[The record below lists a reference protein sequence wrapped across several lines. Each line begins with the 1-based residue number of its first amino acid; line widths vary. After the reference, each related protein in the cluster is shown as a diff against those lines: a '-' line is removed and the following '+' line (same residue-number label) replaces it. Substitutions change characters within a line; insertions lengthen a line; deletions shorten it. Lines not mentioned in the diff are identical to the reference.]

1 MKYYT
6 HILSL
11 ILSAAF
17 LFQACSYLDVV
28 PDETPDEKDAFQNP
42 TMAERYLYSCYSF
55 LPNPRHETASL
66 DLMTAD
72 EVVTPWEHETFANF
86 PKGNYNASEPVIS
99 YWNTLFGGIRR
110 CYILLENI
118 DAVPNMTEA
127 NLRIYKG
134 EAKFLIAYYHFL
146 LLKNYG
152 PIPLIKGVMSID
164 MDKADFPERDSYDV
178 CVQWISDLFD
188 EAARMLPAEQTSTAY
203 GRATSVAAKALKSRL
218 WLYAASPLFNGNSE
232 YYANFVSKVDGRHL
246 ISQTYSEAKW
256 EKAASAAEEAIEVAK
271 AAGYKL
277 YTESP
282 VVTSRFAQPTDP
294 VHRVLRL
301 NFMDYNTSKEV
312 LWADTR
318 KEGHY
323 GLQYKSTPYR
333 VGPSSGNGVG
343 VTLTMVEM
351 FYSKNGLPIDL
362 DPEYDYTGRYRYGEY
377 HNDVCDGVTM
387 NLNIDREPRF
397 YAWVAFQNGYYEVL
411 RRDGADDNAN
421 IVQTRFRKNDVFGI
435 KERTTNYTPTGYLN
449 KKGCSPLYNNIQEDV
464 AAPHYPWPVIRMAE
478 LYLNLAE
485 AYANLGRIDEAAAA
499 LKPVRE
505 RAGLDPVDEAF
516 EKAGLT
522 LGRDEMIRMARQE
535 RTIELYLEGHRF
547 WDVRRWKEGDKYFNV
562 RPKGM
567 NYNGESDA
575 DFFRVTE
582 VIVQR
587 KFMTPM
593 HYLMPIPKD
602 DINKNERKFVQ
613 NPGY

>member
-1 MKYYT
+1 M
-6 HILSL
+6 
-11 ILSAAF
+11 
-17 LFQACSYLDVV
+17 
-28 PDETPDEKDAFQNP
+28 
-42 TMAERYLYSCYSF
+42 
-55 LPNPRHETASL
+55 
-66 DLMTAD
+66 
-72 EVVTPWEHETFANF
+72 
-86 PKGNYNASEPVIS
+86 
-99 YWNTLFGGIRR
+99 
-110 CYILLENI
+110 
-118 DAVPNMTEA
+118 
-127 NLRIYKG
+127 
-134 EAKFLIAYYHFL
+134 
-146 LLKNYG
+146 
-152 PIPLIKGVMSID
+152 
-164 MDKADFPERDSYDV
+164 
-178 CVQWISDLFD
+178 
-188 EAARMLPAEQTSTAY
+188 
-203 GRATSVAAKALKSRL
+203 

-271 AAGYKL
+271 AADYKL

-282 VVTSRFAQPTDP
+282 VATSRFAQPT

-387 NLNIDREPRF
+387 NLNINREPRF

-485 AYANLGRIDEAAAA
+485 AYANLGRIDEAVAA

>member
-1 MKYYT
+1 
-6 HILSL
+6 
-11 ILSAAF
+11 
-17 LFQACSYLDVV
+17 
-28 PDETPDEKDAFQNP
+28 
-42 TMAERYLYSCYSF
+42 
-55 LPNPRHETASL
+55 
-66 DLMTAD
+66 
-72 EVVTPWEHETFANF
+72 
-86 PKGNYNASEPVIS
+86 
-99 YWNTLFGGIRR
+99 
-110 CYILLENI
+110 
-118 DAVPNMTEA
+118 
-127 NLRIYKG
+127 
-134 EAKFLIAYYHFL
+134 
-146 LLKNYG
+146 
-152 PIPLIKGVMSID
+152 
-164 MDKADFPERDSYDV
+164 
-178 CVQWISDLFD
+178 
-188 EAARMLPAEQTSTAY
+188 MLPAEQTSTAY

-464 AAPHYPWPVIRMAE
+464 AAPHYPWSVIRMAE

-485 AYANLGRIDEAAAA
+485 AYANLGRIDEAVAA

>member
-1 MKYYT
+1 MKTYVRMGLLT
-6 HILSL
+6 WIV
-11 ILSAAF
+11 IFFTA
-17 LFQACSYLDVV
+17 ACSYLDVV
-28 PDETPDEKDAFQNP
+28 PDETPEEKDAFQNP

-55 LPNPRHETASL
+55 LPDPRHETASL
-66 DLMTAD
+66 DLLTAD

-86 PKGNYNASEPVIS
+86 PKGNYNASDPVIS

-110 CYILLENI
+110 CYLLLENI
-118 DAVPNMTEA
+118 DGVPNMTEA
-127 NLRIYKG
+127 NLRTYKG

-152 PIPLIKGVMSID
+152 PIPLIKGVLPID
-164 MDKADFPERDSYDV
+164 MDKADFPERESYDV
-178 CVQWISDLFD
+178 CVEWISDLFD
-188 EAARMLPAEQTSTAY
+188 EASTLLPAEQTSTAY

-232 YYANFVSKVDGRHL
+232 YYADFVSKVDGRHL
-246 ISQTYSEAKW
+246 ISQTYSAAKW
-256 EKAASAAEEAIEVAK
+256 ERAATAAEEAISA
-271 AAGYKL
+271 ATDAGYKL

-282 VVTSRFAQPTDP
+282 VGTSKFAQPTDP
-294 VHRVLRL
+294 TQRVLRL
-301 NFMDYNTSKEV
+301 NFIDYSTSKEV

-318 KEGHY
+318 LEGHY

-351 FYSKNGLPIDL
+351 FYTKNGLPIDL
-362 DPEYDYTGRYRYGEY
+362 DPEYDYAGRYRYGEY
-377 HNDVCDGVTM
+377 HNEFCDGVTL
-387 NLNIDREPRF
+387 NLNIGREPRF

-411 RRDGADDNAN
+411 RRDASDENAN
-421 IVQTRFRKNDVFGI
+421 IVKTQFRKNDAFGI

-485 AYANLGRIDEAAAA
+485 AYASLGRIDDAVAA
-499 LKPVRE
+499 LTPVRA

-516 EKAGLT
+516 RKAGLT
-522 LGRDEMIRMARQE
+522 LDQAAMVRMARQE
-535 RTIELYLEGHRF
+535 RTVELYLEGHRF

-562 RPKGM
+562 RPRGM
-567 NYNGESDA
+567 NYNGATDA
-575 DFFRVTE
+575 EFFRVTE
-582 VIVQR
+582 VVVQR
-587 KFMTPM
+587 KFSTPM

>member
-1 MKYYT
+1 
-6 HILSL
+6 
-11 ILSAAF
+11 
-17 LFQACSYLDVV
+17 
-28 PDETPDEKDAFQNP
+28 
-42 TMAERYLYSCYSF
+42 
-55 LPNPRHETASL
+55 
-66 DLMTAD
+66 
-72 EVVTPWEHETFANF
+72 
-86 PKGNYNASEPVIS
+86 
-99 YWNTLFGGIRR
+99 
-110 CYILLENI
+110 
-118 DAVPNMTEA
+118 
-127 NLRIYKG
+127 
-134 EAKFLIAYYHFL
+134 
-146 LLKNYG
+146 
-152 PIPLIKGVMSID
+152 
-164 MDKADFPERDSYDV
+164 
-178 CVQWISDLFD
+178 
-188 EAARMLPAEQTSTAY
+188 
-203 GRATSVAAKALKSRL
+203 
-218 WLYAASPLFNGNSE
+218 
-232 YYANFVSKVDGRHL
+232 
-246 ISQTYSEAKW
+246 
-256 EKAASAAEEAIEVAK
+256 
-271 AAGYKL
+271 
-277 YTESP
+277 
-282 VVTSRFAQPTDP
+282 
-294 VHRVLRL
+294 
-301 NFMDYNTSKEV
+301 
-312 LWADTR
+312 
-318 KEGHY
+318 
-323 GLQYKSTPYR
+323 
-333 VGPSSGNGVG
+333 
-343 VTLTMVEM
+343 
-351 FYSKNGLPIDL
+351 
-362 DPEYDYTGRYRYGEY
+362 
-377 HNDVCDGVTM
+377 M